1 MKKYFFAGSITLA
14 LIFVWWFIGGNIFGT
29 YTSPSPAEKTFVF
42 LWRNFNLGLATV
54 FEVITNFLK

>member
-14 LIFVWWFIGGNIFGT
+14 LIFLWWFIGGNIFGT

-54 FEVITNFLK
+54 LR